1 MTFYGIPHI
10 RNKIIQKRGK
20 LSWQK
25 CSVPWSPKKALKIC
39 RRSSTN
45 SAVSKRAEVA
55 QRLKEAIAMGD
66 LSENSEY
73 DEAKNAQAFLE
84 GRIQQLE
91 QQIRTAQVIE
101 KGTKNRVDVGSTV
114 VIEDM
119 EEHVQETV
127 TIVGST
133 ESNPFEGLIS
143 NESPVGRALVGAKAG
158 DIVEADAPTAVLKY
172 KVIEIKDN

>member
-1 MTFYGIPHI
+1 MAEMQRTLVTKEGLE
-10 RNKIIQKRGK
+10 NMQKELDELR
-20 LSWQK
+20 
-25 CSVPWSPKKALKIC
+25 SV
-39 RRSSTN
+39 
-45 SAVSKRAEVA
+45 KRAEVA

-114 VIEDM
+114 VIEGM
-119 EEHVQETV
+119 EEPDQEKETV

-158 DIVEADAPTAVLKY
+158 DIVEADAPNGVLKY
-172 KVIEIKDN
+172 KVVEIKDN